1 MRVGARQLNALS
13 PAPAGPPRS
22 HAPARQ
28 RQSRRR
34 CPCGLALSHSVVAR
48 CGGLS
53 PPAHASGAARGRYDH
68 KLDVFSYGLLLWEWF
83 ARELVHREIEVIDRS
98 IGRSAIIRR
107 CNRGCYAA
115 LQQRVP
121 ALVPA
126 RFACIRRARAPL
138 STW

>member
-1 MRVGARQLNALS
+1 LPGAVGS
-13 PAPAGPPRS
+13 PHPHTPAG
-22 HAPARQ
+22 
-28 RQSRRR
+28 
-34 CPCGLALSHSVVAR
+34 LS
-48 CGGLS
+48 
-53 PPAHASGAARGRYDH
+53 ARGRYDH
-68 KLDVFSYGLLLWEWF
+68 KLDVFSFGLLLWEWF

-98 IGRSAIIRR
+98 IDRSAIIRR